1 MKRYFPRIKYARLDG
16 SMNPKRR
23 SEIAHDFNTQSN
35 TDSKNDIRLL
45 LMTTKACG
53 LGLNLTAADTVIFLE
68 HDWNPYVD
76 MQAMDRAHRIGQRM
90 PVTVYRLIAE
100 STIEARILGL
110 QHHKL
115 TLANEIINDDNDNE
129 DDNANE
135 NVNNDDNEHMTA
147 RHHFISAAK
156 KKVGTTTASS
166 DRKKNMKQ
174 SISSSCKTVSSF
186 HRALV
191 FVQHKEALDLVEE
204 VNRINY

>member
-1 MKRYFPRIKYARLDG
+1 MKRYFARIKYARLDG

-35 TDSKNDIRLL
+35 INSNNDIRLL

-76 MQAMDRAHRIGQRM
+76 MQAMDRAHRIGQQM

-115 TLANEIINDDNDNE
+115 TLANEIINDDNTKIISDT
-129 DDNANE
+129 DKTTS
-135 NVNNDDNEHMTA
+135 NVVLNSLVLSNP
-147 RHHFISAAK
+147 ISAPITNNNTYEDYETMDLDK
-156 KKVGTTTASS
+156 FLV
-166 DRKKNMKQ
+166 
-174 SISSSCKTVSSF
+174 SIGC
-186 HRALV
+186 
-191 FVQHKEALDLVEE
+191 D
-204 VNRINY
+204 

>member
-1 MKRYFPRIKYARLDG
+1 
-16 SMNPKRR
+16 MNPKRR

-115 TLANEIINDDNDNE
+115 TLANEIINDDNTKSITDTDKTTSNVVLNSIVLSNPSSAPISNNNTYEDYETMDLDNFL
-129 DDNANE
+129 
-135 NVNNDDNEHMTA
+135 T
-147 RHHFISAAK
+147 
-156 KKVGTTTASS
+156 
-166 DRKKNMKQ
+166 
-174 SISSSCKTVSSF
+174 SIGC
-186 HRALV
+186 
-191 FVQHKEALDLVEE
+191 D
-204 VNRINY
+204 